1 MNAGP
6 EDKSVRR
13 ARQAI
18 EGEAAMKDYRARAE
32 KLARNTE
39 RLRAERL
46 AREAQALLNPVI
58 EPAKSAK
65 PAKFAAAKTARSA
78 GAKSDGAKPSKPVD
92 VRSKK
97 KAAKKA

>member
-46 AREAQALLNPVI
+46 AREAQALLNPVV
-58 EPAKSAK
+58 EPAK
-65 PAKFAAAKTARSA
+65 PAKPTRSGAAKPIKSAAAKPT
-78 GAKSDGAKPSKPVD
+78 KPVAMKP
-92 VRSKK
+92 KK